1 MRRLR
6 TSCGS
11 QHVKAFQ
18 ILVKFPGECFYHVF
32 SSFSGTLIW
41 KMSPL
46 LLGEILDLFV
56 NILTADA
63 KYPVEDCENLRLPIE
78 MQLSEKRKP
87 FLNFLF
93 YF

>member
-1 MRRLR
+1 
-6 TSCGS
+6 
-11 QHVKAFQ
+11 
-18 ILVKFPGECFYHVF
+18 
-32 SSFSGTLIW
+32 
-41 KMSPL
+41 MSPL
-46 LLGEILDLFV
+46 LLAEILDLFV

-93 YF
+93 HFWSLHQFLNILKKKDDRHN

>member
-1 MRRLR
+1 
-6 TSCGS
+6 
-11 QHVKAFQ
+11 
-18 ILVKFPGECFYHVF
+18 
-32 SSFSGTLIW
+32 
-41 KMSPL
+41 MSPP

-93 YF
+93 HF

>member
-1 MRRLR
+1 
-6 TSCGS
+6 
-11 QHVKAFQ
+11 
-18 ILVKFPGECFYHVF
+18 
-32 SSFSGTLIW
+32 
-41 KMSPL
+41 MSPL

-87 FLNFLF
+87 SQFFIPFLKFTSNFKHSEKKR
-93 YF
+93 